1 MSISISGLAVSYG
14 QADVIADLDLRIDEG
29 NFFTLLGPSGCG
41 KTTLLRTIAGFVPA
55 ARGRILFGDVDVT
68 RLPAHK
74 RDIGMVFQDYALFP
88 DKTVFENVAYGLRAR
103 GERGAVREG
112 RGV

>member
-41 KTTLLRTIAGFVPA
+41 KITLLRTIAGFVPPRA
-55 ARGRILFGDVDVT
+55 AASFGDVDVT
-68 RLPAHK
+68 VCLPTSATSAWSP
-74 RDIGMVFQDYALFP
+74 GYALFP
-88 DKTVFENVAYGLRAR
+88 TRPSSRTAYGLRAR
-103 GERGAVREG
+103 GRGAVSRAG
-112 RGV
+112 